1 MNDLLI
7 RPITESE
14 WPVFSS
20 LIQDAFNV
28 ALPDAAAER
37 ERAVIEFD
45 RTLGAF
51 DGGLLAG
58 STAIYSLTMTVPGGS
73 IPVAGVTAV
82 SVLAS
87 HRRRGIL
94 RALMTRQLHDL
105 HERGEAVAA
114 LYASEAA
121 IYGRFGYGRAADAL
135 SFDVPTR
142 QVRFRPDVPVDP
154 ELRLRVTSPAAARD
168 DAEKVFGEVVTAR
181 PGLYARSSGRWD
193 LVLADEEYNR
203 AAHGLMRC
211 VVAED
216 DAGPRGYALFRAKQ
230 GWSEHALPDGEVR
243 VSELFAADPA
253 AYAALWRSL
262 LERDLCARLVAGSRP
277 VDDALVHLLAEPREL
292 RAGWTDE
299 LWVRLVDVDMAMP
312 ARQYAAPVDVVIEVE
327 DPMCPWNEGRWRLAA
342 DTTGASFERTGAAPE
357 LALPVSVLGAAYLGG
372 RSLAGPADAGV
383 VREARPGALRSLST
397 AMSWDPKPWAGLVF

>member
-7 RPITESE
+7 RPITEPE
-14 WPVFSS
+14 WPDFNS
-20 LIQDAFNV
+20 LIQDAFNL
-28 ALPDAAAER
+28 ALPDAVAER

-82 SVLAS
+82 AVLAS

-94 RALMTRQLHDL
+94 RSLMTRQLHDL

-121 IYGRFGYGRAADAL
+121 IYGRFGYGRATDSL
-135 SFDVPTR
+135 SFTIPTR
-142 QVRFRPDVPVDP
+142 QARLRPDVPADP
-154 ELRLRVTSPAAARD
+154 KLRLRVTAPAAARD
-168 DAEKVFGEVVTAR
+168 DIEKVFGEVVTGR
-181 PGLYARSSGRWD
+181 PGLYARSPGRWD
-193 LVLADEEYNR
+193 LLLADEEFDR
-203 AAHGLMRC
+203 AAHGPMRC
-211 VVAED
+211 VIAED

-230 GWSEHALPDGEVR
+230 GWTEHSLPDGEVR
-243 VSELFAADPA
+243 VTDLFAADPA

-262 LERDLCARLVAGSRP
+262 LERDLCTRLVAGNRP
-277 VDDALVHLLAEPREL
+277 VDDPLAYLLAEPREL
-292 RAGWTDE
+292 RAGWSDE

-342 DTTGASFERTGAAPE
+342 DTTGASFERTGAAPD
-357 LALPVSVLGAAYLGG
+357 LALPVNVLGAAYLGG
-372 RSLAGPADAGV
+372 RSLAGPAEAGL
-383 VREARPGALRSLST
+383 VREARSGALRSLST
-397 AMSWDPKPWAGLVF
+397 AMSWDPKPWAGLIF